1 MIILLDKI
9 DKTAYFD
16 HMKKKSI
23 IVSLF
28 SLLIFSLVFAGVEIS
43 VPLSAAPSDGNI
55 VLKWTVSSETN
66 LRNYVIERSTYKG
79 SWAEIGT
86 VQPKADM
93 TYQYT
98 DETAYKASSSTLYIY
113 RIKIVDNDGKI
124 SYSSTASVHNNVSGI
139 KKTWG
144 SIKALFR

>member
-9 DKTAYFD
+9 HKTAYFD

-23 IVSLF
+23 IISLF
-28 SLLIFSLVFAGVEIS
+28 SLLIFSLVFAGVEITTS
-43 VPLSAAPSDGNI
+43 LTAKPVDSNI
-55 VLKWTVSSETN
+55 VLHWGTSSETN
-66 LRNYVIERSTYKG
+66 LRNYVIERSTFKG

-93 TYQYT
+93 NYQYT

-113 RIKIVDNDGKI
+113 RVKIVDNDGKI
-124 SYSSTASVHNNVSGI
+124 SYSNTASVHNNVSGI